1 MLQNLMRKMKKG
13 NKGFTLV
20 ELMIVVVIIGILI
33 AIAIPIY
40 NSIQTAAER
49 RACQA
54 NLRSIRS
61 QLEVYKADYSTAGGS
76 GSYPVGD
83 EADVGGVTDNSWS
96 DFIAYAFDGDEPFC
110 PSGEGNVSYEY
121 DGTLTSYTLYCP
133 NDETLTNHVL

>member
-40 NSIQTAAER
+40 NSIQTSAER

-54 NLRSIRS
+54 NMRSIRS
-61 QLEVYKADYSTAGGS
+61 QLEVYKADNATGTTYPHTGASSPELTYAGFISAYFEGST
-76 GSYPVGD
+76 P
-83 EADVGGVTDNSWS
+83 
-96 DFIAYAFDGDEPFC
+96 IC
-110 PSGEGNVSYEY
+110 PSGTAIYTYTCTGTFDSY
-121 DGTLTSYTLYCP
+121 GLLCP
-133 NDETLTNHVL
+133 NNVIDSTLDHVL

>member
-40 NSIQTAAER
+40 RNIQSSAET

-54 NLRSIRS
+54 NLRSLKS
-61 QLEVYKADYSTAGGS
+61 QLEVYRADHSTSGGS
-76 GSYPVGD
+76 GTYPLTANYAAFITYAFEAEPICPVGT
-83 EADVGGVTDNSWS
+83 A
-96 DFIAYAFDGDEPFC
+96 
-110 PSGEGNVSYEY
+110 
-121 DGTLTSYTLYCP
+121 SYTYASDGATYTLDCP
-133 NDETLTNHVL
+133 NVGTYTDHHL

>member
-61 QLEVYKADYSTAGGS
+61 QLEVYKADELGGN
-76 GSYPVGD
+76 GSYPG
-83 EADVGGVTDNSWS
+83 EGTNADTYADFVT
-96 DFIAYAFDGDEPFC
+96 YAFDGDAPLC
-110 PSGEGNVSYEY
+110 PSSDTGYVYTAPASIGASYGLACPNVA
-121 DGTLTSYTLYCP
+121 TLT
-133 NDETLTNHVL
+133 DHVL